1 MSLSTLFNRRINR
14 LGSRD
19 FLKAIRPFVGLFVV
33 LLLFA
38 MDAELRSLFFK
49 GSNFKMILTQ
59 TVIVAIGAMGM
70 TLVIVSGGI
79 DLSAGSVVAL
89 CSVVTAKLIEQGH
102 GFAAVLLLTVLA
114 GGLVGLA
121 NGGIITAFRMMPFI
135 VTLGMM
141 GIARGISKWLANNQ
155 TVNPEQPL
163 ESVNSLM
170 DNSQSPLTF
179 SPLPDGVWLALGL
192 AVLMAVVLRS
202 TVFGRYVFAIGSN
215 EDTARLCG
223 IRVNF
228 NKVVIYA
235 LAGAFFGLAGVMQF
249 SRLTQGDPSVAI
261 GLELQIIAAV
271 VIGGAS
277 LSGGAGSIP
286 GSVIGAFMMACLA
299 NGSGIKDWP
308 NYTQEIIIGLVIVIA
323 VGMDK
328 IEPFLR
334 RLPRRPTKAEIM
346 SQTPRAFAIA
356 LLITFFL
363 PLFHLSSATFVSA
376 LGQQITFSA
385 YGLTFGIGKKLIGSF
400 LISNIVLIAVI
411 HSRIGYVIFS
421 VSALLWMTFFSSSI
435 KPESA
440 ELIEREYGWYLAF
453 ICCLGMLITGLI
465 KKTKQQF

>member
-1 MSLSTLFNRRINR
+1 MKLVK
-14 LGSRD
+14 LGSRN
-19 FLKAIRPFVGLFVV
+19 FLKAVRPFVGLFVV
-33 LLLFA
+33 LLLFV
-38 MDAELRSLFFK
+38 MDAELRSVFFK
-49 GSNFKMILTQ
+49 GGNFKTIFTQ

-70 TLVIVSGGI
+70 TMVIVSGGI

-89 CSVVTAKLIEQGH
+89 CSVVTARLIEQGH
-102 GFAAVLLLTVLA
+102 GFAVVLFFTVLA
-114 GGLVGLA
+114 GGLAGFA

-155 TVNPEQPL
+155 TVNPDQPL
-163 ESVNSLM
+163 ESVNRLM

-179 SPLPDGVWLALGL
+179 FPLPDGVWLALCL
-192 AVLMAVVLRS
+192 AVVMTIVLRS

-223 IRVNF
+223 IRVNA
-228 NKVVIYA
+228 NKIAIYA
-235 LAGAFFGLAGVMQF
+235 FAGVFFGLAGVMQF

-308 NYTQEIIIGLVIVIA
+308 NYMQEIIIGVVIILA

-328 IEPFLR
+328 VEPMLQRFFR
-334 RLPRRPTKAEIM
+334 RRT
-346 SQTPRAFAIA
+346 
-356 LLITFFL
+356 
-363 PLFHLSSATFVSA
+363 
-376 LGQQITFSA
+376 
-385 YGLTFGIGKKLIGSF
+385 
-400 LISNIVLIAVI
+400 
-411 HSRIGYVIFS
+411 
-421 VSALLWMTFFSSSI
+421 
-435 KPESA
+435 
-440 ELIEREYGWYLAF
+440 
-453 ICCLGMLITGLI
+453 
-465 KKTKQQF
+465 

>member
-1 MSLSTLFNRRINR
+1 MNFPS

-19 FLKAIRPFVGLFVV
+19 FLKAIRPFAGLFVV

-38 MDAELRSLFFK
+38 LDGELRSLFFK

-70 TLVIVSGGI
+70 TMVIVSGGI

-89 CSVVTAKLIEQGH
+89 CSVVTARLIEQGH
-102 GFAAVLLLTVLA
+102 GFVAVLALTVLI

-121 NGGIITAFRMMPFI
+121 NGGIITTVRMMPFI

-163 ESVNSLM
+163 ESVNRLM

-179 SPLPDGVWLALGL
+179 FPLPNGVWLALGL
-192 AVLMAVVLRS
+192 AVVMAVVLRS

-223 IRVNF
+223 IRVNL
-228 NKVVIYA
+228 NKVAIYA

-299 NGSGIKDWP
+299 NGSSIKDWP
-308 NYTQEIIIGLVIVIA
+308 NYMQEIIIGVVIILA

-328 IEPFLR
+328 VEP
-334 RLPRRPTKAEIM
+334 
-346 SQTPRAFAIA
+346 
-356 LLITFFL
+356 
-363 PLFHLSSATFVSA
+363 
-376 LGQQITFSA
+376 
-385 YGLTFGIGKKLIGSF
+385 
-400 LISNIVLIAVI
+400 
-411 HSRIGYVIFS
+411 
-421 VSALLWMTFFSSSI
+421 
-435 KPESA
+435 
-440 ELIEREYGWYLAF
+440 
-453 ICCLGMLITGLI
+453 MLQRYF
-465 KKTKQQF
+465 KRVK

>member
-1 MSLSTLFNRRINR
+1 MNWAK
-14 LGSRD
+14 LGSSG

-38 MDAELRSLFFK
+38 MDGELRSVIFK
-49 GSNFKMILTQ
+49 GGNFKTILTQ

-70 TLVIVSGGI
+70 TMVIVSGGI

-89 CSVVTAKLIEQGH
+89 CSVVTARLIEQGH
-102 GFAAVLLLTVLA
+102 GFAGVLALTVLI

-121 NGGIITAFRMMPFI
+121 NGGIITTVRMMPFI

-163 ESVNSLM
+163 ESVNRLM

-179 SPLPDGVWLALGL
+179 FPLPNGVWLVLGL
-192 AVLMAVVLRS
+192 AVVMAVVLRS

-299 NGSGIKDWP
+299 NGSSIKDWP
-308 NYTQEIIIGLVIVIA
+308 NYMQEIIIGVVIILA

-328 IEPFLR
+328 VEPFIQ
-334 RLPRRPTKAEIM
+334 RLFKR
-346 SQTPRAFAIA
+346 Q
-356 LLITFFL
+356 
-363 PLFHLSSATFVSA
+363 SSP
-376 LGQQITFSA
+376 
-385 YGLTFGIGKKLIGSF
+385 
-400 LISNIVLIAVI
+400 N
-411 HSRIGYVIFS
+411 
-421 VSALLWMTFFSSSI
+421 
-435 KPESA
+435 
-440 ELIEREYGWYLAF
+440 
-453 ICCLGMLITGLI
+453 
-465 KKTKQQF
+465 

>member
-1 MSLSTLFNRRINR
+1 MNWAK
-14 LGSRD
+14 LGSSG

-38 MDAELRSLFFK
+38 MDGELRSVIFK
-49 GSNFKMILTQ
+49 GGNFKTILTQ

-70 TLVIVSGGI
+70 TMVIVSGGI

-89 CSVVTAKLIEQGH
+89 CSVVTARLIEQGH
-102 GFAAVLLLTVLA
+102 GFAGVLALTVLI

-121 NGGIITAFRMMPFI
+121 NGGIITTVRMMPFI

-163 ESVNSLM
+163 ESVNRLM

-179 SPLPDGVWLALGL
+179 FPLPDGVWLAIGL
-192 AVLMAVVLRS
+192 AMVMAVVLRS

-299 NGSGIKDWP
+299 NGSSIKDWP
-308 NYTQEIIIGLVIVIA
+308 NYMQEIIIGVVIILA

-328 IEPFLR
+328 VEPFIQ
-334 RLPRRPTKAEIM
+334 RLFKR
-346 SQTPRAFAIA
+346 Q
-356 LLITFFL
+356 
-363 PLFHLSSATFVSA
+363 
-376 LGQQITFSA
+376 
-385 YGLTFGIGKKLIGSF
+385 
-400 LISNIVLIAVI
+400 
-411 HSRIGYVIFS
+411 
-421 VSALLWMTFFSSSI
+421 SSSN
-435 KPESA
+435 
-440 ELIEREYGWYLAF
+440 
-453 ICCLGMLITGLI
+453 
-465 KKTKQQF
+465 

>member
-1 MSLSTLFNRRINR
+1 MNWAK
-14 LGSRD
+14 LGSSD

-33 LLLFA
+33 LSLFA
-38 MDAELRSLFFK
+38 MDGELRSVIFK
-49 GSNFKMILTQ
+49 GGNFKTILTQ

-70 TLVIVSGGI
+70 TMVIVSGGI

-89 CSVVTAKLIEQGH
+89 CSVVTARLIEQGH
-102 GFAAVLLLTVLA
+102 GFVAVLALTVLI

-121 NGGIITAFRMMPFI
+121 NGGIITTVRMMPFI

-155 TVNPEQPL
+155 TVNPEEPL
-163 ESVNSLM
+163 ESVNRLM

-179 SPLPDGVWLALGL
+179 FPLPDGVWVALGF
-192 AVLMAVVLRS
+192 AVVMTVVLRS

-223 IRVNF
+223 IRVNL
-228 NKVVIYA
+228 NKVAIYA

-249 SRLTQGDPSVAI
+249 SRLTQGDPSVAV

>member
-1 MSLSTLFNRRINR
+1 VNWAK
-14 LGSRD
+14 LGSSD

-38 MDAELRSLFFK
+38 MDGELRSVIFK
-49 GSNFKMILTQ
+49 GGNFKTILTQ

-70 TLVIVSGGI
+70 TMVIVSGGI

-89 CSVVTAKLIEQGH
+89 CSVVTARLIEQGH
-102 GFAAVLLLTVLA
+102 GFVAVLLLTVLI

-121 NGGIITAFRMMPFI
+121 NGGIITTVRMMPFI

-163 ESVNSLM
+163 ESINRLM
-170 DNSQSPLTF
+170 DNSHSPLTF
-179 SPLPDGVWLALGL
+179 FPLPDGVWLALGL
-192 AVLMAVVLRS
+192 AVVMAVVLRS

-299 NGSGIKDWP
+299 NGSSIKDWP
-308 NYTQEIIIGLVIVIA
+308 NYMQEIIIGVVIILA

-328 IEPFLR
+328 VEPFIQRLFKR
-334 RLPRRPTKAEIM
+334 RL
-346 SQTPRAFAIA
+346 
-356 LLITFFL
+356 
-363 PLFHLSSATFVSA
+363 SS
-376 LGQQITFSA
+376 
-385 YGLTFGIGKKLIGSF
+385 
-400 LISNIVLIAVI
+400 N
-411 HSRIGYVIFS
+411 
-421 VSALLWMTFFSSSI
+421 
-435 KPESA
+435 
-440 ELIEREYGWYLAF
+440 
-453 ICCLGMLITGLI
+453 
-465 KKTKQQF
+465 

>member
-1 MSLSTLFNRRINR
+1 MNWAK
-14 LGSRD
+14 LGSSD

-38 MDAELRSLFFK
+38 MDGELRSVIFK
-49 GSNFKMILTQ
+49 GGNFKTILTQ

-70 TLVIVSGGI
+70 TMVIVSGGI

-89 CSVVTAKLIEQGH
+89 CSVVTARLIEQGH
-102 GFAAVLLLTVLA
+102 GFVSVLLLTVLI
-114 GGLVGLA
+114 GGLVGLV
-121 NGGIITAFRMMPFI
+121 NGGIITTVRMMPFI

-163 ESVNSLM
+163 ESVNRLM

-179 SPLPDGVWLALGL
+179 FPLPDGVWLALGL
-192 AVLMAVVLRS
+192 AVVMAVVLRS

-299 NGSGIKDWP
+299 NGSSIKDWP
-308 NYTQEIIIGLVIVIA
+308 NYMQEIIIGVVIILA

-328 IEPFLR
+328 VEPFIQ
-334 RLPRRPTKAEIM
+334 RLFKRQ
-346 SQTPRAFAIA
+346 S
-356 LLITFFL
+356 
-363 PLFHLSSATFVSA
+363 LS
-376 LGQQITFSA
+376 
-385 YGLTFGIGKKLIGSF
+385 
-400 LISNIVLIAVI
+400 N
-411 HSRIGYVIFS
+411 
-421 VSALLWMTFFSSSI
+421 
-435 KPESA
+435 
-440 ELIEREYGWYLAF
+440 
-453 ICCLGMLITGLI
+453 
-465 KKTKQQF
+465 

>member
-1 MSLSTLFNRRINR
+1 M
-14 LGSRD
+14 
-19 FLKAIRPFVGLFVV
+19 
-33 LLLFA
+33 
-38 MDAELRSLFFK
+38 
-49 GSNFKMILTQ
+49 
-59 TVIVAIGAMGM
+59 
-70 TLVIVSGGI
+70 
-79 DLSAGSVVAL
+79 
-89 CSVVTAKLIEQGH
+89 
-102 GFAAVLLLTVLA
+102 
-114 GGLVGLA
+114 A
-121 NGGIITAFRMMPFI
+121 NGGIITTVRMMPFI

-163 ESVNSLM
+163 ESINRLM

-179 SPLPDGVWLALGL
+179 FPLPDGVWLALGL
-192 AVLMAVVLRS
+192 AVVMAVVLRS

-299 NGSGIKDWP
+299 NGSSIKDWP
-308 NYTQEIIIGLVIVIA
+308 NYMQEIIIGVVIILA

-328 IEPFLR
+328 VEPFIQRLFKR
-334 RLPRRPTKAEIM
+334 RL
-346 SQTPRAFAIA
+346 
-356 LLITFFL
+356 
-363 PLFHLSSATFVSA
+363 SS
-376 LGQQITFSA
+376 
-385 YGLTFGIGKKLIGSF
+385 
-400 LISNIVLIAVI
+400 N
-411 HSRIGYVIFS
+411 
-421 VSALLWMTFFSSSI
+421 
-435 KPESA
+435 
-440 ELIEREYGWYLAF
+440 
-453 ICCLGMLITGLI
+453 
-465 KKTKQQF
+465 

>member
-1 MSLSTLFNRRINR
+1 VNWAK
-14 LGSRD
+14 LGSSG

-38 MDAELRSLFFK
+38 MDGELRSVIFK
-49 GSNFKMILTQ
+49 GGNFKTILTQ

-70 TLVIVSGGI
+70 TMVIVSGGI

-89 CSVVTAKLIEQGH
+89 CSVVTARLIEQGH
-102 GFAAVLLLTVLA
+102 GFAGVLALTVLI

-121 NGGIITAFRMMPFI
+121 NGGIITTVRMMPFI

-163 ESVNSLM
+163 ESVNRLM

-179 SPLPDGVWLALGL
+179 FPLPNGVWLALGL
-192 AVLMAVVLRS
+192 AVVMAVVLRS

-299 NGSGIKDWP
+299 NGSSIKDWP
-308 NYTQEIIIGLVIVIA
+308 NYMQEIIIGVVIILA

-328 IEPFLR
+328 VEPFIQ
-334 RLPRRPTKAEIM
+334 RLFKR
-346 SQTPRAFAIA
+346 Q
-356 LLITFFL
+356 
-363 PLFHLSSATFVSA
+363 
-376 LGQQITFSA
+376 
-385 YGLTFGIGKKLIGSF
+385 
-400 LISNIVLIAVI
+400 
-411 HSRIGYVIFS
+411 
-421 VSALLWMTFFSSSI
+421 SSSN
-435 KPESA
+435 
-440 ELIEREYGWYLAF
+440 
-453 ICCLGMLITGLI
+453 
-465 KKTKQQF
+465 

>member
-1 MSLSTLFNRRINR
+1 MNFPS

-19 FLKAIRPFVGLFVV
+19 FLKAIRPFAGLFVV

-38 MDAELRSLFFK
+38 LDAELRSLFFK

-70 TLVIVSGGI
+70 TMVIVSGGI

-102 GFAAVLLLTVLA
+102 GFFAVLIFSVYTGMVI
-114 GGLVGLA
+114 GFI
-121 NGGIITAFRMMPFI
+121 NGRIITAFRLMPFI

-163 ESVNSLM
+163 GSVNRLM

-179 SPLPDGVWLALGL
+179 FPLPDGVWVALGF
-192 AVLMAVVLRS
+192 AVVMTVVLRS

-223 IRVNF
+223 IHVNL
-228 NKVVIYA
+228 NKVAIYA

-249 SRLTQGDPSVAI
+249 SRLTQGDPSVAV

>member
-1 MSLSTLFNRRINR
+1 MNWAK
-14 LGSRD
+14 LGSSD

-38 MDAELRSLFFK
+38 MDSELRSVIFK
-49 GSNFKMILTQ
+49 GGNFKTILTQ

-70 TLVIVSGGI
+70 TMVIVSGGI

-89 CSVVTAKLIEQGH
+89 CSVVTARLIEQGH
-102 GFAAVLLLTVLA
+102 GFVAVLALTVLI

-121 NGGIITAFRMMPFI
+121 NGGIITTVRMMPFI

-163 ESVNSLM
+163 ESVNRLM

-179 SPLPDGVWLALGL
+179 FPLPNGVWLVLGL
-192 AVLMAVVLRS
+192 AVVMAVVLRS

-228 NKVVIYA
+228 NKVIIYA

-299 NGSGIKDWP
+299 NGSSIKDWP
-308 NYTQEIIIGLVIVIA
+308 NYMQEIIIGVVIILA

-328 IEPFLR
+328 VEPFIQ
-334 RLPRRPTKAEIM
+334 RLFKR
-346 SQTPRAFAIA
+346 Q
-356 LLITFFL
+356 
-363 PLFHLSSATFVSA
+363 
-376 LGQQITFSA
+376 
-385 YGLTFGIGKKLIGSF
+385 
-400 LISNIVLIAVI
+400 
-411 HSRIGYVIFS
+411 
-421 VSALLWMTFFSSSI
+421 SSSN
-435 KPESA
+435 
-440 ELIEREYGWYLAF
+440 
-453 ICCLGMLITGLI
+453 
-465 KKTKQQF
+465 

>member
-1 MSLSTLFNRRINR
+1 VNWAK
-14 LGSRD
+14 LGSSD

-38 MDAELRSLFFK
+38 MDGELRSVIFK
-49 GSNFKMILTQ
+49 GGNFKTILTQ

-70 TLVIVSGGI
+70 TMVIVSGGI

-102 GFAAVLLLTVLA
+102 GFTAVLLLTVLT

-121 NGGIITAFRMMPFI
+121 NGGIITTVRMMPFI

-163 ESVNSLM
+163 ESVNRLM

-179 SPLPDGVWLALGL
+179 FPLPDGVWLALGL
-192 AVLMAVVLRS
+192 AVVMAVVLRS

-299 NGSGIKDWP
+299 NGSSIKDWP
-308 NYTQEIIIGLVIVIA
+308 NYMQEIIIGVVIILA

-328 IEPFLR
+328 VEPFIQ
-334 RLPRRPTKAEIM
+334 RLFKR
-346 SQTPRAFAIA
+346 Q
-356 LLITFFL
+356 
-363 PLFHLSSATFVSA
+363 
-376 LGQQITFSA
+376 
-385 YGLTFGIGKKLIGSF
+385 
-400 LISNIVLIAVI
+400 
-411 HSRIGYVIFS
+411 
-421 VSALLWMTFFSSSI
+421 SSSN
-435 KPESA
+435 
-440 ELIEREYGWYLAF
+440 
-453 ICCLGMLITGLI
+453 
-465 KKTKQQF
+465 

>member
-1 MSLSTLFNRRINR
+1 
-14 LGSRD
+14 
-19 FLKAIRPFVGLFVV
+19 FLKG
-33 LLLFA
+33 
-38 MDAELRSLFFK
+38 
-49 GSNFKMILTQ
+49 GNFKTILTQ
-59 TVIVAIGAMGM
+59 TVIVATGAMGM
-70 TLVIVSGGI
+70 TMVIVSGGI

-89 CSVVTAKLIEQGH
+89 CSVVTARLIEQGH
-102 GFAAVLLLTVLA
+102 GLAAVLTLTVLI

-155 TVNPEQPL
+155 TVNPDEPL
-163 ESVNSLM
+163 ESVNRLM

-179 SPLPDGVWLALGL
+179 FPLPDGVWLVLGL
-192 AVLMAVVLRS
+192 AVVMTVVLRA

-223 IRVNF
+223 IRVSS
-228 NKVVIYA
+228 NKIAIYV
-235 LAGAFFGLAGVMQF
+235 LAGVFFGLAGVMQF

-308 NYTQEIIIGLVIVIA
+308 NYMQEIIIGVVIILA

-328 IEPFLR
+328 VEPILQRFFR
-334 RLPRRPTKAEIM
+334 RRT
-346 SQTPRAFAIA
+346 
-356 LLITFFL
+356 
-363 PLFHLSSATFVSA
+363 
-376 LGQQITFSA
+376 
-385 YGLTFGIGKKLIGSF
+385 
-400 LISNIVLIAVI
+400 
-411 HSRIGYVIFS
+411 
-421 VSALLWMTFFSSSI
+421 
-435 KPESA
+435 
-440 ELIEREYGWYLAF
+440 
-453 ICCLGMLITGLI
+453 
-465 KKTKQQF
+465 

>member
-1 MSLSTLFNRRINR
+1 MNWAK
-14 LGSRD
+14 LGSSD

-38 MDAELRSLFFK
+38 MDGELRSVIFK
-49 GSNFKMILTQ
+49 GGNFKTILTQ

-70 TLVIVSGGI
+70 TMVIVSGGI

-89 CSVVTAKLIEQGH
+89 CSVVTARLIEQGH
-102 GFAAVLLLTVLA
+102 GFVSVLLLTVLI
-114 GGLVGLA
+114 GGLVGLV
-121 NGGIITAFRMMPFI
+121 NGGIITTVRMMPFI

-163 ESVNSLM
+163 ESVNRLM

-179 SPLPDGVWLALGL
+179 FPLPDGVWLALGL
-192 AVLMAVVLRS
+192 AVVMAVVLRS

-277 LSGGAGSIP
+277 LSGGVGSIP

-299 NGSGIKDWP
+299 NGSSIKDWP
-308 NYTQEIIIGLVIVIA
+308 NYMQEIIIGVVIILA

-328 IEPFLR
+328 VEPFIQ
-334 RLPRRPTKAEIM
+334 RLFKR
-346 SQTPRAFAIA
+346 Q
-356 LLITFFL
+356 
-363 PLFHLSSATFVSA
+363 
-376 LGQQITFSA
+376 
-385 YGLTFGIGKKLIGSF
+385 
-400 LISNIVLIAVI
+400 
-411 HSRIGYVIFS
+411 
-421 VSALLWMTFFSSSI
+421 SSSN
-435 KPESA
+435 
-440 ELIEREYGWYLAF
+440 
-453 ICCLGMLITGLI
+453 
-465 KKTKQQF
+465 

>member
-1 MSLSTLFNRRINR
+1 MNLAR

-19 FLKAIRPFVGLFVV
+19 FLKAVRPFVGLFVV

-102 GFAAVLLLTVLA
+102 GFAAVLALTVLA
-114 GGLVGLA
+114 GALAGLA
-121 NGGIITAFRMMPFI
+121 NGGIITAVRMMPFI

-179 SPLPDGVWLALGL
+179 FPLPDGVWLALGL
-192 AVLMAVVLRS
+192 AVVMAVVLRS

-299 NGSGIKDWP
+299 NGSSIKDWP
-308 NYTQEIIIGLVIVIA
+308 NYMQEIIIGVVIILA
-323 VGMDK
+323 VAMDK
-328 IEPFLR
+328 VEPMLQRFFR
-334 RLPRRPTKAEIM
+334 RGT
-346 SQTPRAFAIA
+346 
-356 LLITFFL
+356 
-363 PLFHLSSATFVSA
+363 
-376 LGQQITFSA
+376 
-385 YGLTFGIGKKLIGSF
+385 
-400 LISNIVLIAVI
+400 ND
-411 HSRIGYVIFS
+411 
-421 VSALLWMTFFSSSI
+421 
-435 KPESA
+435 
-440 ELIEREYGWYLAF
+440 
-453 ICCLGMLITGLI
+453 
-465 KKTKQQF
+465 

>member
-1 MSLSTLFNRRINR
+1 MNWAK
-14 LGSRD
+14 LGSSD

-38 MDAELRSLFFK
+38 MDSELRSVIFK
-49 GSNFKMILTQ
+49 GGNFKTILTQ

-70 TLVIVSGGI
+70 TMVIVSGGI

-89 CSVVTAKLIEQGH
+89 CSVVTARLIEQGH
-102 GFAAVLLLTVLA
+102 GFVAVLALTVLI

-121 NGGIITAFRMMPFI
+121 NGGIITTVRMMPFI

-155 TVNPEQPL
+155 TVTPEQPL
-163 ESVNSLM
+163 ESVNRLM
-170 DNSQSPLTF
+170 DNSKSPLTF
-179 SPLPDGVWLALGL
+179 FPLPDGVWLALGL
-192 AVLMAVVLRS
+192 AVVMAVVLRS

-228 NKVVIYA
+228 NKVIIYA

-299 NGSGIKDWP
+299 NGSSIKDWP
-308 NYTQEIIIGLVIVIA
+308 NYMQEIIIGVVIILA

-328 IEPFLR
+328 VEPFIQ
-334 RLPRRPTKAEIM
+334 RLLKR
-346 SQTPRAFAIA
+346 Q
-356 LLITFFL
+356 
-363 PLFHLSSATFVSA
+363 
-376 LGQQITFSA
+376 
-385 YGLTFGIGKKLIGSF
+385 
-400 LISNIVLIAVI
+400 
-411 HSRIGYVIFS
+411 
-421 VSALLWMTFFSSSI
+421 SSSN
-435 KPESA
+435 
-440 ELIEREYGWYLAF
+440 
-453 ICCLGMLITGLI
+453 
-465 KKTKQQF
+465 

>member
-102 GFAAVLLLTVLA
+102 GFAAVLLLTVLS

-163 ESVNSLM
+163 ESVNGLM

-308 NYTQEIIIGLVIVIA
+308 NYMQEIIIGVVIILA

-328 IEPFLR
+328 VEPFIQ
-334 RLPRRPTKAEIM
+334 RLFKR
-346 SQTPRAFAIA
+346 Q
-356 LLITFFL
+356 
-363 PLFHLSSATFVSA
+363 
-376 LGQQITFSA
+376 
-385 YGLTFGIGKKLIGSF
+385 
-400 LISNIVLIAVI
+400 
-411 HSRIGYVIFS
+411 
-421 VSALLWMTFFSSSI
+421 SSSN
-435 KPESA
+435 
-440 ELIEREYGWYLAF
+440 
-453 ICCLGMLITGLI
+453 
-465 KKTKQQF
+465 

>member
-1 MSLSTLFNRRINR
+1 MNWAK
-14 LGSRD
+14 LGSSD

-38 MDAELRSLFFK
+38 MDGELRSVIFK
-49 GSNFKMILTQ
+49 GGNFKTILTQ

-70 TLVIVSGGI
+70 TMVIVSGGI

-102 GFAAVLLLTVLA
+102 GFTAVLLLTVLT

-121 NGGIITAFRMMPFI
+121 NGGIITTVRMMPFI

-163 ESVNSLM
+163 ESVNRLM

-179 SPLPDGVWLALGL
+179 FPLPDGVWLAIGL
-192 AVLMAVVLRS
+192 AMVMAVVLRS
-202 TVFGRYVFAIGSN
+202 TVFGRYVFAIGAN

-299 NGSGIKDWP
+299 NGSSIKDWP
-308 NYTQEIIIGLVIVIA
+308 NYMQEIIIGVVIILA

-328 IEPFLR
+328 VEPFIQ
-334 RLPRRPTKAEIM
+334 RLFKR
-346 SQTPRAFAIA
+346 Q
-356 LLITFFL
+356 
-363 PLFHLSSATFVSA
+363 
-376 LGQQITFSA
+376 
-385 YGLTFGIGKKLIGSF
+385 
-400 LISNIVLIAVI
+400 
-411 HSRIGYVIFS
+411 
-421 VSALLWMTFFSSSI
+421 SSSN
-435 KPESA
+435 
-440 ELIEREYGWYLAF
+440 
-453 ICCLGMLITGLI
+453 
-465 KKTKQQF
+465 

>member
-1 MSLSTLFNRRINR
+1 MNWAK
-14 LGSRD
+14 LGSSD

-38 MDAELRSLFFK
+38 MDSELRSVIFK
-49 GSNFKMILTQ
+49 GGNFKTILTQ

-70 TLVIVSGGI
+70 TMVIVSGGI

-102 GFAAVLLLTVLA
+102 GFTAVLLLTVLT

-121 NGGIITAFRMMPFI
+121 NGGIITTVRMMPFI

-163 ESVNSLM
+163 ESVNRLM

-179 SPLPDGVWLALGL
+179 FPLPDGVWLALGL
-192 AVLMAVVLRS
+192 AVVMAVVLRS

-228 NKVVIYA
+228 NKVIIYA

-299 NGSGIKDWP
+299 NGSSIKDWP
-308 NYTQEIIIGLVIVIA
+308 NYMQEIIIGVVIILA

-328 IEPFLR
+328 VEPFIQ
-334 RLPRRPTKAEIM
+334 RLFKRE
-346 SQTPRAFAIA
+346 
-356 LLITFFL
+356 
-363 PLFHLSSATFVSA
+363 
-376 LGQQITFSA
+376 
-385 YGLTFGIGKKLIGSF
+385 
-400 LISNIVLIAVI
+400 
-411 HSRIGYVIFS
+411 
-421 VSALLWMTFFSSSI
+421 SSSN
-435 KPESA
+435 
-440 ELIEREYGWYLAF
+440 
-453 ICCLGMLITGLI
+453 
-465 KKTKQQF
+465 

>member
-1 MSLSTLFNRRINR
+1 MNWAK
-14 LGSRD
+14 LGSSD

-38 MDAELRSLFFK
+38 MDGELRSVIFK
-49 GSNFKMILTQ
+49 GGNFKTILTQ

-70 TLVIVSGGI
+70 TMVIVSGGI

-89 CSVVTAKLIEQGH
+89 CVVTARLIEQGH
-102 GFAAVLLLTVLA
+102 GFVSVLLLTVLI
-114 GGLVGLA
+114 GGLVGLV
-121 NGGIITAFRMMPFI
+121 NGGIITTVRMMPFI

-163 ESVNSLM
+163 ESVNRLM

-179 SPLPDGVWLALGL
+179 FPLPDGVWLALGL
-192 AVLMAVVLRS
+192 AVVMAVVLRS

-299 NGSGIKDWP
+299 NGSSIKDWP
-308 NYTQEIIIGLVIVIA
+308 NYMQEIIIGVVIILA

-328 IEPFLR
+328 VEPFIQ
-334 RLPRRPTKAEIM
+334 RLFKR
-346 SQTPRAFAIA
+346 Q
-356 LLITFFL
+356 
-363 PLFHLSSATFVSA
+363 
-376 LGQQITFSA
+376 
-385 YGLTFGIGKKLIGSF
+385 
-400 LISNIVLIAVI
+400 
-411 HSRIGYVIFS
+411 
-421 VSALLWMTFFSSSI
+421 SSSN
-435 KPESA
+435 
-440 ELIEREYGWYLAF
+440 
-453 ICCLGMLITGLI
+453 
-465 KKTKQQF
+465 

>member
-1 MSLSTLFNRRINR
+1 MNWAK
-14 LGSRD
+14 LGSSD

-38 MDAELRSLFFK
+38 MDGELRSVIFK
-49 GSNFKMILTQ
+49 GGNFKTILTQ

-70 TLVIVSGGI
+70 TMVIVSGGI

-89 CSVVTAKLIEQGH
+89 CSVVTARLIEQGH
-102 GFAAVLLLTVLA
+102 GFVSVLLLTVLI
-114 GGLVGLA
+114 GGLVGLV
-121 NGGIITAFRMMPFI
+121 NGGIITTVRMMPFI

-163 ESVNSLM
+163 ESVNRLM

-179 SPLPDGVWLALGL
+179 FPLPDGVWLALGL
-192 AVLMAVVLRS
+192 AVVMAVVLRS

-299 NGSGIKDWP
+299 NGSSIKDWP
-308 NYTQEIIIGLVIVIA
+308 NYMQEIIIGVVIILA

-328 IEPFLR
+328 VEPFIQ
-334 RLPRRPTKAEIM
+334 RLFKR
-346 SQTPRAFAIA
+346 Q
-356 LLITFFL
+356 
-363 PLFHLSSATFVSA
+363 LSS
-376 LGQQITFSA
+376 
-385 YGLTFGIGKKLIGSF
+385 
-400 LISNIVLIAVI
+400 N
-411 HSRIGYVIFS
+411 
-421 VSALLWMTFFSSSI
+421 
-435 KPESA
+435 
-440 ELIEREYGWYLAF
+440 
-453 ICCLGMLITGLI
+453 
-465 KKTKQQF
+465 